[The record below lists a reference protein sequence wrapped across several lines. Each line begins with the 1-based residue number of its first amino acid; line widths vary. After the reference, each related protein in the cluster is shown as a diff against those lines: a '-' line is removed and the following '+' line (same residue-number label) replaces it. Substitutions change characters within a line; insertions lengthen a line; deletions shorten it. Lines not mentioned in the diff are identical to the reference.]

1 MNSTSISQLN
11 QFSRRGDDN
20 ANVAVVLVT
29 YHPDLDLLEESLL
42 ALAQQVGHV
51 FLVDN
56 GSLNINELS
65 VVNLNKNVNVKLE
78 LIKLTQNIGV
88 AGALNI
94 GIKAARD
101 QGFSYVLL
109 MDQDSVP
116 LPSMIK
122 LLHENMIDL
131 ENSELQVAATG
142 PRFCDSSGQ
151 NLSHFSRYSFLGMQ
165 RIECSEGTKRVLVDT
180 LISSG
185 TLLSISAIDQIG
197 LMDETL
203 FIDHVDTEWC
213 LRAKLAGW
221 SVFGI
226 CHAYMS
232 HSLGDKRQKIWFLRW
247 RYISYHLPF
256 RYFYIF
262 RNSVILM
269 RRPYISLA
277 WKLYCFNQLCMLFGY
292 FVFLAPNRL
301 LNLRMMLRGLV
312 DGWHGVTGKLKSE
325 SDDCYVK

>member
-1 MNSTSISQLN
+1 MDSILISPLN
-11 QFSRRGDDN
+11 QLFINDEHR
-20 ANVAVVLVT
+20 AETAVVLVT
-29 YHPDLDLLEESLL
+29 YYPDLDLLEECLC
-42 ALAQQVGHV
+42 ALAKQVEYV

-65 VVNLNKNVNVKLE
+65 VANLNKNANVNLE

-88 AGALNI
+88 GGGLNT
-94 GIKAARD
+94 GINRARD

-116 LPSMIK
+116 MPNMVK
-122 LLHENMIDL
+122 LLHENKMEL
-131 ENSELQVAATG
+131 ENGGFQVAATG
-142 PRFCDSSGQ
+142 PRFCDSSGK
-151 NLSHFSRYSFLGMQ
+151 NLSHFSRYSFWGTQ
-165 RIECSEGTKRVLVDT
+165 RLECNEGTKSVMVDT

-185 TLLSISAIDQIG
+185 TLLSFSAIDQIG

-226 CHAYMS
+226 CDAYMR

-292 FVFLAPNRL
+292 FVFLAPNRW
-301 LNLRMMLRGLV
+301 LNLRMMLRGLL
-312 DGWHGVTGKLKSE
+312 DGWYGVTGKLQSE
-325 SDDCYVK
+325 SDDYYVK